1 MRMLEQA
8 KEEIPGMAQDT
19 FDKYCELQKY
29 IGWDAV
35 DYQRISAVSEILLSK
50 SDDIVDDFYDEIR
63 QHPRAVAVIKG
74 GEPQILQL
82 KSALRL
88 WLRQLLTG
96 PYDNDYVVL
105 RTKVG
110 QRHVAIGLDQVYA
123 NAALARMRQRLCQI
137 VVESGQLED
146 RETMLTVASLNKLID
161 LDLAIIEDTYQR
173 EYTAQQLRLSKENL
187 QLRTVLERE
196 QRSLPIVGNSE
207 AMLEVFR
214 LIERMASTDKPV
226 LIQGESG
233 TGKELVARAIHR
245 GSCFADKPLVVI
257 NCAALPESLLESELF
272 GHEKGAFTGAVAS
285 KPGLFEVA
293 DGGTLFIDEIG
304 ELAGG
309 LQAKLLRVLE
319 DGTMRRVGSVKER
332 CVSVRLLAAT
342 NRDLGEEI
350 QKGRFREDLYYR
362 INVLTILLPPL
373 RERQGDI
380 IHLLQHFTGRE
391 WKWDSGFQKVLEN
404 YGWPG
409 NVRQLRNA
417 VERAKILADE
427 NQLLAENLP
436 PEILRTGMEASI
448 ERPGL
453 GADLESLNRHHI
465 ADTFQRY
472 QGNKSR
478 TARALGISRRT
489 LYRLLEKHEIDHPT

>member
-1 MRMLEQA
+1 MTIA
-8 KEEIPGMAQDT
+8 T
-19 FDKYCELQKY
+19 FDKYCELQRY
-29 IGWDAV
+29 VGWDAV
-35 DYQRISAVSEILLSK
+35 DYQRITVVRDVLLAR
-50 SDDIVDDFYDEIR
+50 SDEIVDDFYNQIR
-63 QHPRAVAVIKG
+63 LHPHAVEVITG
-74 GEPQILQL
+74 GEAQILQL
-82 KSALRL
+82 KSTLRL

-110 QRHVAIGLDQVYA
+110 QRHVAIGLDQVYT
-123 NAALARMRQRLCQI
+123 NAALSRMRQALCGIIAETWQGS
-137 VVESGQLED
+137 SGE
-146 RETMLTVASLNKLID
+146 LTSTLGSLNKLLD
-161 LDLAIIEDTYQR
+161 LDLAIIEDAYQTEFSAR
-173 EYTAQQLRLSKENL
+173 QQRLSKENL

-196 QRSLPIVGNSE
+196 QRTIPMVGSSE
-207 AMLEVFR
+207 QMQEVYR
-214 LIERMASTDKPV
+214 LVDRMASTDQPV

-233 TGKELVARAIHR
+233 TGKELVAKALHRASR
-245 GSCFADKPLVVI
+245 FADKPLVVI
-257 NCAALPESLLESELF
+257 NCAALPETLLESELF

-319 DGTMRRVGSVKER
+319 DGSLRRVGSVKER
-332 CVSVRLLAAT
+332 RVNVRLLAAT

-362 INVLTILLPPL
+362 INVLAIMLPPL
-373 RERQGDI
+373 RERQGDVTQLVR
-380 IHLLQHFTGRE
+380 HFAGRDWQWNKDFQH
-391 WKWDSGFQKVLEN
+391 VLEN

-417 VERAKILADE
+417 IERAKILAEE
-427 NQLLAENLP
+427 NQLLVENLP
-436 PEILRTGMEASI
+436 PEIMRTGMAAAEQ
-448 ERPGL
+448 RPGPE
-453 GADLESLNRHHI
+453 ADLETLNRHHI
-465 ADTFQRY
+465 ADTFRRY
-472 QGNKSR
+472 QGNKAR

-489 LYRLLEKHEIDHPT
+489 LYRLLEKHGIDQLGAPD